1 MACIVRTKLICPQII
16 WASTTEDYSCEQQE
30 TSSHE
35 IYISG
40 DNTHHFLLPEDRKE
54 KKSSI
59 HIMISQDVAQTLN
72 NGFNI
77 NANCQFVIVP

>member
-16 WASTTEDYSCEQQE
+16 WALTTQDYSREPQG

-35 IYISG
+35 IYITG
-40 DNTHHFLLPEDRKE
+40 DVNHHFLLPEDRKE

-59 HIMISQDVAQTLN
+59 HIMISQDVAQIMVLILMRTVN
-72 NGFNI
+72 S
-77 NANCQFVIVP
+77 

>member
-1 MACIVRTKLICPQII
+1 MACPMTFIL
-16 WASTTEDYSCEQQE
+16 ASPHKK

-40 DNTHHFLLPEDRKE
+40 DNTYHFLLPEDGKE

-59 HIMISQDVAQTLN
+59 HTLISQDEAQTLELKMQ
-72 NGFNI
+72 
-77 NANCQFVIVP
+77 A